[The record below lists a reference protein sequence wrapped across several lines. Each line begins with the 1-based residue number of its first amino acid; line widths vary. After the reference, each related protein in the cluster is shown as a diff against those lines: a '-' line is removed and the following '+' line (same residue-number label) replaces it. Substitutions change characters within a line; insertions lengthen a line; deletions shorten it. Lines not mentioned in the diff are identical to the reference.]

1 MRRNEVYRTSLILL
15 SWMVVASAGCNETP
29 DLIFSNINDPAWSAY
44 LPAMPSGVTIQTIAD
59 TLFRV
64 TWHDNSEGE
73 TGFRVERK
81 TTVEG
86 YFRTIGVVPRNTT
99 LFDDR
104 ETKQA
109 DTEYWY
115 RVTAIAPNGTE
126 SVSGSA
132 SAKFRVRAPEGLAC
146 TGTGET
152 SVRISWKA
160 DASVGSRIRIQ
171 RKVKF
176 GVYSDI
182 TTVDGTD
189 TVFVDGFVD
198 HREMYYYRLQ
208 RTTSSFASPWSEEIP
223 VAFSVTGATSLRTVQ
238 TPYWLEDMRLSD
250 DDGVIAVLNS
260 NGSAGAYRVADGS
273 LLSSVPIPSRSVA
286 GFALSG
292 DASVLGVGWNKDSS
306 AFSFFRVSTGELIRT
321 VRVPGLTRALE
332 ITDDGKRAILSC
344 DSNAIEVWDI
354 ERGIRERS
362 LAGDPG
368 TGPRLF
374 LLPDNVTL
382 VAGAGNAVRIWDIGS
397 GEEVRRVAGGAFL
410 TRPCVDSNG
419 DILGA
424 VVYGWGGHDGT
435 FRIHNLSR
443 DVIRDV
449 LVIPGN
455 GTINAVAMHPAYRVI
470 LTAGLGE
477 TYAMSTSSS
486 VLCAVL
492 TSNTRDDRAVTLMR
506 GGNTVLIGGQSGE
519 IRFCHLAF
527 GWRRM

>member
-1 MRRNEVYRTSLILL
+1 MRRKEVYRKLLILL

-29 DLIFSNINDPAWSAY
+29 DLIFSNIHDPAWSEY
-44 LPAMPSGVTIQTIAD
+44 LPAAPSRVAIRTIAD

-64 TWHDNSEGE
+64 SWHDDSEGE

-81 TTVEG
+81 TTAEG
-86 YFRTIGVVPRNTT
+86 YFRTVAVVPRNTT

-104 ETKQA
+104 EAKAA

-115 RVTAIAPNGTE
+115 RVAAIAPNGVE
-126 SVSGSA
+126 NALGSVSA
-132 SAKFRVRAPEGLAC
+132 RFRVLAPEELAC
-146 TGTGET
+146 SGAGET
-152 SVRISWKA
+152 SVRISWKP
-160 DASVGSRIRIQ
+160 DTSVGSRIRIQ

-176 GVYSDI
+176 GVYSDVKV
-182 TTVDGTD
+182 VDGTD
-189 TVFVDGFVD
+189 TVFVDGSVD

-208 RTTSSFASPWSEEIP
+208 RATSSLASSWSEEMP

-273 LLSSVPIPSRSVA
+273 LLSSLPIPSRSVA

-306 AFSFFRVSTGELIRT
+306 AFSFFRVSTGALIRT
-321 VRVPGLTRALE
+321 VRVRGTTRALE

-344 DSNAIEVWDI
+344 DSSAIEIWDI
-354 ERGIRERS
+354 DRGILERS
-362 LAGDPG
+362 LPG
-368 TGPRLF
+368 FPGKGPSLF
-374 LLPDNVTL
+374 LHPDNVTL
-382 VAGAGNAVRIWDIGS
+382 VTGADNAVRFWDIIS
-397 GEEVRRVAGGAFL
+397 GQELRRVAGGEFL
-410 TRPCVDSNG
+410 KHPCIDENG
-419 DILGA
+419 DVLGA
-424 VVYGWGGHDGT
+424 VVYGWGGYDGT
-435 FRIHNLSR
+435 FRIHNFSR

-449 LVIPGN
+449 LVIPRN
-455 GTINAVAMHPAYRVI
+455 GTINAAAIHPAYRVI

-477 TYAMSTSSS
+477 TYAMSSLSGVT
-486 VLCAVL
+486 CAVL
-492 TSNTRDDRAVTLMR
+492 KSNSNDDEAVTLMR
-506 GGNTVLIGGQSGE
+506 EGNTVLIGGQSGE
-519 IRFCHLAF
+519 IRSWRLDF